1 MEEIKLITQASLAIA
16 AILISICA
24 LLLSIRAYSFHKH
37 EATLTGDSNI
47 ISFVMTVLDLLERV
61 EKLNNEKKDLFIK
74 LLEDSEFFE
83 ASEKGNLEPYYS
95 IWPVDQLLRDHFK
108 VKSKKKN

>member
-1 MEEIKLITQASLAIA
+1 MFEMCLTIA
-16 AILISICA
+16 AIFMSLCA
-24 LLLSIRAYSFHKH
+24 FILSLRAYFYHKH

-47 ISFVMTVLDLLERV
+47 ISFVMAVLDFLERV
-61 EKLNNEKKDLFIK
+61 KKLDKEERALFIK

-95 IWPVDQLLRDHFK
+95 IWPVDKLLRDYFG
-108 VKSKKKN
+108 VEPKK